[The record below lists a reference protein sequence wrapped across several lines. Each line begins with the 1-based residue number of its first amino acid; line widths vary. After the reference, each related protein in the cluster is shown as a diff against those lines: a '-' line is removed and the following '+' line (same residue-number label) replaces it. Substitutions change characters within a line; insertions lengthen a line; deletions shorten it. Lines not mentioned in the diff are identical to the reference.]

1 MARQYGLAFGLV
13 RWRQVQATRLQAY
26 LYNKEEKDKER
37 GINGQ
42 HDEQSVVLPFL
53 HLGSFLPSPA
63 SPLISLPWVV
73 VLAIL
78 RILQCLSR
86 LSCGVSLCLVLAIWE
101 TSCTSCVKL
110 WVIMT
115 WWFCNLCPCSN
126 TKPLFNSSQTPNFD
140 TMQKEDSPSHQTC
153 STCMEY

>member
-86 LSCGVSLCLVLAIWE
+86 LSCGVA
-101 TSCTSCVKL
+101 
-110 WVIMT
+110 
-115 WWFCNLCPCSN
+115 LCPVLSN
-126 TKPLFNSSQTPNFD
+126 LGDKLYQLYQALSDYDMVVLQLVSLF
-140 TMQKEDSPSHQTC
+140 
-153 STCMEY
+153 